1 MDLNDEVVKQRM
13 NELLVPVDL
22 QLYQCD
28 KESALILACGML
40 QRSIEILDAQL
51 GIKVRNKILRDYI

>member
-1 MDLNDEVVKQRM
+1 MDLNDDIVKQRM
-13 NELLVPVDL
+13 SELLVPVDL

-28 KESALILACGML
+28 KESALIMACGMF

-51 GIKVRNKILRDYI
+51 GKEIRNKLLKDYL